1 VLPSAFAQEENL
13 RIRRL
18 TAAGAVIVV
27 GSMVLA
33 GCSAPEQESEVIT
46 GTEITVAWNDSFREF
61 NNLTVTGN
69 ATANANIVY
78 LANKNFT
85 YYNDV
90 PELVQD
96 TDFGTYEKTSDD
108 PLTVKYTVNDDINW
122 SDGTPVDAADMLL
135 AWAANT
141 THLNTLGSDEV
152 VTDEETGEVTGAD
165 GQVFFNSGAVEG
177 NGLDLVSETPE
188 ISDDGKSLT
197 YVYDDPYVDW
207 EVATGIGVGVSAHG
221 TMQLAFPDKDYSGED
236 AKDALITA
244 IQDNDPAVLSAVSE
258 VWNNG
263 YRFSDMPEE
272 PQKTLSNGAY
282 TITDL
287 VNDQYVTLTANP
299 EFTGKSPAY
308 EKITVRFI
316 TDPQAQIQALENG
329 EVDIVSGQPTA
340 DLLTQVQAL
349 SGIEYEGQAEGTYE
363 HVDVQVTNGGP
374 FDAAT
379 YGGDEAKALAVRQ
392 AFFMTVPRQEILD
405 KIIIPLQD
413 NAELRNSNVFVPG
426 TENYEAAIEENGY
439 AEREVDIEGAQ
450 ALLAEAGVTE
460 VTARVLYGSTNTRR
474 QQEFELMRQ
483 SAALAGITLVDAGST
498 TWGSDLSEKTD
509 AYDVALFGWQS
520 TSLAVG
526 ESGPNYQTGG
536 INNYFGWS
544 NTEVDDLFDGLQTET
559 DADAQRDTLI
569 EAETLIADQYW
580 TLPIYQFPGLTA
592 WDDQIDGVSPAFL
605 SPTFFWN
612 FWEWA
617 PADA

>member
-1 VLPSAFAQEENL
+1 LVLS
-13 RIRRL
+13 
-18 TAAGAVIVV
+18 
-27 GSMVLA
+27 
-33 GCSAPEQESEVIT
+33 GCSAPEQESEIIT
-46 GTEITVAWNDSFREF
+46 GTEITVAWNDSFREY
-61 NNLTVTGN
+61 NNLSVTGN
-69 ATANANIVY
+69 ATANTNIIY
-78 LANKNFT
+78 MANKNFF

-108 PLTVKYTVNDDINW
+108 PLTVEYTINDDVTW

-135 AWAANT
+135 NWAANT
-141 THLNTLGSDEV
+141 TNVNTVAEVESDE
-152 VTDEETGEVTGAD
+152 DGAVTGAE
-165 GQVFFNSGAVEG
+165 GQVFFNSGATEG
-177 NGLDLVSETPE
+177 NGLDLVTEIPE
-188 ISDDGKSLT
+188 ISDDGKTLT

-207 EVATGIGVGVSAHG
+207 EVATGLGVGVSAHG
-221 TMQLAFPDKDYSGED
+221 TMQLAFPDEDYSGEE
-236 AKDALITA
+236 AKEAFITA
-244 IQDNDPAVLSAVSE
+244 IQEGDAAVLGPVSE

-272 PQKTLSNGAY
+272 PQKVLSNGAY

-299 EFTGKSPAY
+299 EFSGVKPAY

-340 DLLTQVQAL
+340 DLLTQVQGL

-363 HVDVQVTNGGP
+363 HVDVQVANGGP
-374 FDAAT
+374 FDPAT
-379 YGGDEAKALAVRQ
+379 YGGDEAKAALIRE
-392 AFFMTVPRQEILD
+392 AFFKTVPREEILE
-405 KIIIPLQD
+405 KIIIPLQE
-413 NAELRNSNVFVPG
+413 NAELRNSSVFVPG
-426 TENYEAAIEENGY
+426 TENYDVSAETNGY
-439 AEREVDIEGAQ
+439 SDYAVDIEGAK
-450 ALLAEAGVTE
+450 ALLAEAGTPAI
-460 VTARVLYGSTNTRR
+460 TARVLYGSTNTRR

-483 SAALAGITLVDAGST
+483 SAALAGITLIDAGST
-498 TWGSDLSEKTD
+498 TWGSDLSEATD

-544 NTEVDDLFDGLQTET
+544 NAELDALFDELQTET
-559 DADAQRDTLI
+559 DADAQRDLLV
-569 EAETLIADQYW
+569 EADTMIASQYW
-580 TLPIYQFPGLTA
+580 TVPIFQFPGLTA
-592 WDDQIDGVSPAFL
+592 WNDQVEGVKPAFL
-605 SPTFFWN
+605 SPTYFWN

-617 PADA
+617 PVEADAE

>member
-1 VLPSAFAQEENL
+1 
-13 RIRRL
+13 
-18 TAAGAVIVV
+18 
-27 GSMVLA
+27 MVLA
-33 GCSAPEQESEVIT
+33 GCSAPEQESEVIG
-46 GTEITVAWNDSFREF
+46 GTEITVAWNDSFREY

-108 PLTVKYTVNDDINW
+108 PLTVKYTINDDINW

-152 VTDEETGEVTGAD
+152 TTDEETGEVTGTD

-221 TMQLAFPDKDYSGED
+221 TMQLAFPDEDYSGED

-244 IQDNDPAVLSAVSE
+244 IQDKDASVLSAVSE
-258 VWNNG
+258 TWNNG

-299 EFTGKSPAY
+299 EFTGESPAY

-363 HVDVQVTNGGP
+363 HVDLQVTNGGP

-379 YGGDEAKALAVRQ
+379 YGGDEDKALAVRQ
-392 AFFMTVPRQEILD
+392 AFMMTVPRQEILD

-426 TENYEAAIEENGY
+426 TENYEASVAENGY
-439 AEREVDIEGAQ
+439 AELEVDIDGAK

-544 NTEVDDLFDGLQTET
+544 NSEVDDLFDGLQTET

-569 EAETLIADQYW
+569 EAETLIAQQYW
-580 TLPIYQFPGLTA
+580 TVPIYQFPGLTA
-592 WDDQIDGVSPAFL
+592 WDDQIEGVSPAFL